1 MSKDILFLL
10 QGDFMRGLEGP
21 FYCPDCIALEG
32 LLSYFPRLREELD
45 VVHMEFERPRKP
57 IVDVL
62 GEDHQESPAIV
73 LADPDK
79 ARSYELPVK
88 EANGRAFLD
97 DEQSILL
104 YLSYAY
110 GVSRSPR

>member
-32 LLSYFPRLREELD
+32 LLAYFPRLRDELD
-45 VVHMEFERPRKP
+45 VVHLQFERPRP
-57 IVDVL
+57 AIVEVL
-62 GEDHQESPAIV
+62 GEDHQDSPSLV
-73 LADPDK
+73 LADPAK
-79 ARSYELPVK
+79 AKEWDLPVK
-88 EANGRAFLD
+88 EANGRHFMD
-97 DEQSILL
+97 DEKSILM
-104 YLSYAY
+104 YLSLAY